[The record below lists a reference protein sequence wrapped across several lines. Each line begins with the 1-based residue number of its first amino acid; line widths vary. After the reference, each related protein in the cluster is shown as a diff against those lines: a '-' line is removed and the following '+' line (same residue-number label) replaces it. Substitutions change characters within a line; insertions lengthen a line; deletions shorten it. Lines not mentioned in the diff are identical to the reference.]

1 VYTLDINKNDKPV
14 DMRRGGVR
22 NVKTMY
28 RPESGINRSVSCDV
42 LVKEDVIVEPG
53 QECLVKCVADKAF
66 RGLDYMAA
74 PNTSPGDEPIRP
86 ACCIVRVDMNREL

>member
-1 VYTLDINKNDKPV
+1 
-14 DMRRGGVR
+14 
-22 NVKTMY
+22 MY
-28 RPESGINRSVSCDV
+28 RPESGINRSVACDV

-74 PNTSPGDEPIRP
+74 PTTSPGDEPIRP
-86 ACCIVRVDMNREL
+86 TCCIVRVDMNREL